1 MIRSL
6 LIVILIVAF
15 LILSI
20 PILIVEWIIGKFN
33 PYARDISSLRIVQFM
48 FKLILFVAGTKVTV
62 IGEDRIP
69 KDTPVLYVGNHRSYF
84 DVVLTYAR
92 CPGLTGYV
100 AKDSMKK
107 IPLLS
112 SWMKRLHCLFL
123 NRSDIKEGLKTILQ
137 GIDQMKN
144 GISMCIFPEGTRN
157 EASDDTLLLPFKEG
171 SLKMAE
177 KTGYPIIPMSINN
190 TRNIFEAHR
199 PFIRSAHVVLEYGE
213 PIYPKDLPKE
223 QKNSSVP
230 TVRRSFRIPYPKIS
244 HWYNN
249 KHKPKKLR
257 RECNHIPP
265 ELFLFYLFLYFL

>member
-1 MIRSL
+1 
-6 LIVILIVAF
+6 
-15 LILSI
+15 
-20 PILIVEWIIGKFN
+20 
-33 PYARDISSLRIVQFM
+33 M

-62 IGEDRIP
+62 IGEDRLP

-144 GISMCIFPEGTRN
+144 GVSMCIFPEGTRN
-157 EASDDTLLLPFKEG
+157 KTEDEMLPFKAG
-171 SLKMAE
+171 SLKLSE
-177 KTGYPIIPMSINN
+177 KTGCPIVPMAITN
-190 TRNIFEAHR
+190 
-199 PFIRSAHVVLEYGE
+199 SADILENHFPKVKPTHVILQYGT
-213 PIYPKDLPKE
+213 PIYLDQLSADDRKHLATYTQNTVHELLADN
-223 QKNSSVP
+223 QK
-230 TVRRSFRIPYPKIS
+230 
-244 HWYNN
+244 
-249 KHKPKKLR
+249 
-257 RECNHIPP
+257 
-265 ELFLFYLFLYFL
+265 YL